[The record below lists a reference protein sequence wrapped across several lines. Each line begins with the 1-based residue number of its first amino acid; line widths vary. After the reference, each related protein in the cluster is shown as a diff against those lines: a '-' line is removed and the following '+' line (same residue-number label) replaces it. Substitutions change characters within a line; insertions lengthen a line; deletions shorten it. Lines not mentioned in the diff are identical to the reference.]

1 MKTYFHG
8 ECVVSKITELPN
20 GIKKLEPKDGRYIV
34 ADSETSGNHHC
45 IEETEGAEMYE
56 KDGVLYLKADQPV
69 RLYCVDEKRHDTQ
82 ILEPGIYEIDRANE
96 FDYLTGMKQKVQD

>member
-8 ECVVSKITELPN
+8 ECVVSKIEKLPS
-20 GIKKLEPKDGRYIV
+20 GLKKLEPKNKRYIV

-45 IEETEGAEMYE
+45 IEEIEGAEMYE
-56 KDGVLYLKADQPV
+56 KDGVLYLKADVPV

-82 ILEPGIYEIDRANE
+82 VLEPGIYEIDRANE